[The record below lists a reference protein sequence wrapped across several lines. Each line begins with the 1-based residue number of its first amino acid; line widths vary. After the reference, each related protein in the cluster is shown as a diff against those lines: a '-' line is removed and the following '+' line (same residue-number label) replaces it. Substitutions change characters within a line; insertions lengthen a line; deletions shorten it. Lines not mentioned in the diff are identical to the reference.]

1 MLGTRQECL
10 AHWMTDSY
18 SGLLGQGLDSGGAE
32 REGDLAVLA
41 SVVDAFDEEFEDS
54 GLVAGGEGV
63 PGLVE
68 VGEEVGDFGLVDLIG
83 SQHRQLVV
91 DLSEAAFGGAEEV
104 LQVSELGDSLRCGEG
119 T

>member
-18 SGLLGQGLDSGGAE
+18 SGLLGQGLDSAGAE

-63 PGLVE
+63 PGLEE

-83 SQHRQLVV
+83 LECREFAV
-91 DLSEAAFGGAEEV
+91 DLGEAAFGGADSF
-104 LQVSELGDSLRCGEG
+104 LQVGELGDSL
-119 T
+119 